1 MNACDYHHSFV
12 SSYSNL
18 LCHQSIAL
26 TNLMSVLV
34 DDIPLL
40 LAPKKKKKK
49 RKDRVVTFQS

>member
-34 DDIPLL
+34 DDIPFEMRHKFNTKLL
-40 LAPKKKKKK
+40 
-49 RKDRVVTFQS
+49 VN